1 MGKSRRLKA
10 ERRREHEAGSYTP
23 AQTSAST
30 PASVPTPPTAT
41 SGFTVSNVQP
51 SATPAARATTPRTE
65 PAADL
70 VTRGLLAIAVVA
82 WVLGHL
88 VPNGSLSAVLG
99 AIWGT
104 AGILLGWRSPAGG
117 LLLGLALAPFISGPL
132 FQPVAEFLRAA
143 PIWGSLARLLTD
155 RLIAGRFAPGRF
167 APSPALT
174 LAATAAMILFPI
186 TRITAQANGHGS
198 AETVFVEMLVIV
210 GGASIF
216 FASWIVATHLPR
228 TDLQRVIRALPI
240 PFAAAVATALLAWL
254 QVPIISNFAFDGSTF
269 GRLSGLGFPTPTAM
283 GLAVATPLIVGT
295 LWSRSRPAAIVLA
308 AAALLTMG
316 LTESRG
322 PVIALIVASAVV
334 FVMRGAALR
343 SINKLWLAV
352 AGAGGLS
359 ALAIVILSR
368 YGRDISQGQIPGF
381 GGDSDRVTSWIASL
395 QVALQNPI
403 FGGGWTSVRFWNNGE
418 LGERN
423 VNFAHNLVLQGLAD
437 GGLPVGG
444 AMLAVVIAAL
454 VGIWRFRRT
463 LSPAWIAAAVALLV
477 CGVWDMPH
485 LRTFGAAF
493 GGLALGLVSRR
504 DGNEESTA

>member
-198 AETVFVEMLVIV
+198 AETVFV
-210 GGASIF
+210 
-216 FASWIVATHLPR
+216 
-228 TDLQRVIRALPI
+228 
-240 PFAAAVATALLAWL
+240 
-254 QVPIISNFAFDGSTF
+254 
-269 GRLSGLGFPTPTAM
+269 
-283 GLAVATPLIVGT
+283 
-295 LWSRSRPAAIVLA
+295 
-308 AAALLTMG
+308 
-316 LTESRG
+316 
-322 PVIALIVASAVV
+322 
-334 FVMRGAALR
+334 
-343 SINKLWLAV
+343 
-352 AGAGGLS
+352 
-359 ALAIVILSR
+359 
-368 YGRDISQGQIPGF
+368 
-381 GGDSDRVTSWIASL
+381 
-395 QVALQNPI
+395 
-403 FGGGWTSVRFWNNGE
+403 
-418 LGERN
+418 
-423 VNFAHNLVLQGLAD
+423 
-437 GGLPVGG
+437 
-444 AMLAVVIAAL
+444 
-454 VGIWRFRRT
+454 
-463 LSPAWIAAAVALLV
+463 
-477 CGVWDMPH
+477 
-485 LRTFGAAF
+485 
-493 GGLALGLVSRR
+493 
-504 DGNEESTA
+504 